1 MEDKRKNQNKKKK
14 IISDYNKTANFYDKR
29 YEAIQKEKYKAILN
43 NYRDFNRLILDLG
56 CGTGL
61 FFEYLIKT
69 NVAKNITKSNYIAV
83 DISWNML
90 LKFKSKTFK
99 DDNFGHLPNFILSDI
114 DHLPFRENTFD
125 MIFTFT
131 SFQNLPSIRNGIE
144 ELTRVC
150 KNNTDFVFSILK
162 KNLDLNSLLKILE
175 LYVKDIIVIQK
186 EKLEDIIIQGKI
198 SQLKTFRPIIY
209 KKT

>member
-1 MEDKRKNQNKKKK
+1 LEENSKNHNKKKK
-14 IISDYNKTANFYDKR
+14 IIKDYNKTAHFYDNR
-29 YEAIQKEKYKAILN
+29 YNRIQQEKYEILTK
-43 NYRDFNRLILDLG
+43 NYRINGKQILDLG

-69 NVAKNITKSNYIAV
+69 TVAKDITKSNYIAV

-99 DDNFGHLPNFILSDI
+99 DDNSGHLPNFILSDI

-125 MIFTFT
+125 IIFTFT

-150 KNNTDFVFSILK
+150 KNNADFIFSILK

-209 KKT
+209 KKI